1 MLSSSDSNI
10 LEYLERLT
18 LIKFNEEEKKR
29 VYEEIKKVIELFNE
43 VMKVE
48 GLDNVEPLYHV
59 VEIELPLREDEV
71 LDAIDENHEL
81 LKDNAILENDYV
93 KAPKTVGA

>member
-1 MLSSSDSNI
+1 MSSSDSNI

-93 KAPKTVGA
+93 